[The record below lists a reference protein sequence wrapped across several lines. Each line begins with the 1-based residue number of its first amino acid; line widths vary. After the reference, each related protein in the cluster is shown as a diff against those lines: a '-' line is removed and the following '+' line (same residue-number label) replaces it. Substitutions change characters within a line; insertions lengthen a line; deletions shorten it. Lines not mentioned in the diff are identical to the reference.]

1 MRRRWLRVAT
11 LVGVGAVLALAVGP
25 FLGAFLILLTD
36 APPPLLNVVAG
47 IVYALTMPFV
57 ALMSAYVYFDARVRN
72 ELEPEGQAREL
83 PAELELST

>member
-1 MRRRWLRVAT
+1 VRRRWLRVAT

-25 FLGAFLILLTD
+25 LLGAFLILLTD

-83 PAELELST
+83 QAELELST